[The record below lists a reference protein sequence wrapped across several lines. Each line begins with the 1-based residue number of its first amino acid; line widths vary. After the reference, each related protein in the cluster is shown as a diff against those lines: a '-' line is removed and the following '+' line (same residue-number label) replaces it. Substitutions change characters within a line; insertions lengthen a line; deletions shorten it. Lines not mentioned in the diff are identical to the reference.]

1 MMNEKLIMKYIDVV
15 AERTAAEV
23 LKKLSQNVGPRM
35 NDEWVDAKEAAK
47 IAGVTPIYLR
57 SIKDKFTYRKVGGK
71 AKGRVLFNRREIT
84 DYYLNNK

>member
-1 MMNEKLIMKYIDVV
+1 MNEKLIMQYVDMV

-23 LKKLSQNVGPRM
+23 LKKLSQNIGPRI
-35 NDEWVDAKEAAK
+35 NAEWIDAKEAAM

-57 SIKDKFTYRKVGGK
+57 SIKHKFSYRKVGGK

>member
-23 LKKLSQNVGPRM
+23 LKKLSQNASPRM

-57 SIKDKFTYRKVGGK
+57 SIKDRFSYRKVGGK
-71 AKGRVLFNRREIT
+71 TKGRVLFNRKEIT
-84 DYYLNNK
+84 DYYLNNI